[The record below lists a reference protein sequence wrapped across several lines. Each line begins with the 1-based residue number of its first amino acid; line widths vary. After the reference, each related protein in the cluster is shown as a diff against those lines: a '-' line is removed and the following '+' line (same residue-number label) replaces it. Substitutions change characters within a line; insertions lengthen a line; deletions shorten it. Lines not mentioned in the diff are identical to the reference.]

1 MKRLFILAAFVFVAL
16 AASACTRDKPPEP
29 TLPPATRVSAAPT
42 TAPTVSAQNT
52 EVPVTPTLVV
62 PLTTTPVLPP
72 PPPTVVVTTTVP
84 VPPPSTPASATPIP
98 APGTGGSTGPTT
110 YTVQWG
116 DWINKIAQKFGVTT
130 QDILA
135 ANPGLNP
142 NRIYPGQTINIPGPS
157 GSVPPPAGATPTPA
171 PATGVTPAPAPIPGG
186 PTTHTVQRGE
196 WLWGIARKYSI
207 TVEALV
213 AANPGINPN
222 FVYPGQVLNIPGG
235 GEPNPAPTPVP
246 QPDGN
251 TYVVKAGDTL
261 FSIAARFNTTTY
273 ALQIANRL
281 PNPNFLYPGQT
292 LVIPR

>member
-1 MKRLFILAAFVFVAL
+1 MKRLFFLAAIVLVAF

-52 EVPVTPTLVV
+52 EVPGTPTLVV
-62 PLTTTPVLPP
+62 PVTPTLVLPP
-72 PPPTVVVTTTVP
+72 PTSVATTTIPAPPPTTP
-84 VPPPSTPASATPIP
+84 AAVPPTP
-98 APGTGGSTGPTT
+98 APGTGTGPTT

-116 DWINKIAQKFGVTT
+116 DWLNKIAQKFGVTT
-130 QDILA
+130 QEILA

-142 NRIYPGQTINIPGPS
+142 NRIYPGQVLNIPAPG
-157 GSVPPPAGATPTPA
+157 GSVPPPIPGATPTPL
-171 PATGVTPAPAPIPGG
+171 PPAPPPGG

-196 WLWGIARKYSI
+196 WLWGIARKYGIS
-207 TVEALV
+207 VPALL
-213 AANPGINPN
+213 AANPGVNPN
-222 FVYPGQVLNIPGG
+222 FVYPGQVLTIPGG
-235 GEPNPAPTPVP
+235 SDPGPVP
-246 QPDGN
+246 TAVPSPDGN
-251 TYVVKAGDTL
+251 TYIVKAGDTL